1 MSKLWEWVDSTEY
14 LRPQAEIAAAV
25 YGAAGSNSNGN
36 VTHTFTPPYNLDLP
50 LEVAELIID
59 QISDIYTL
67 RNMGIVCRAYVHRCR
82 TRLFHTIDLGDRFMP
97 GEQYYRRFR
106 NAMARY
112 PTLRPYVRDLRLVD
126 TAPFGSAEFLTAS
139 HFSAR
144 QAWIAED
151 ESVCELL
158 DSLPNIRA
166 FSLALNKNALPGTG
180 APPMGM
186 YRTNWENF
194 RLSIRHA
201 ILGQAKRPQLYS
213 FSLAHIREFPA
224 PLLVSLARVQHLVL
238 TDVHLRDMPGSL
250 QVIGGVAAISA
261 PRIEALTLRATDLK
275 LLMVMN
281 DILRHHRSTLKMLT
295 VIGIDSST
303 EGAVNPEVV
312 DQLWRLLRLV
322 AGTLQDFD
330 WRPTTRN
337 VDAALGEYS
346 F

>member
-1 MSKLWEWVDSTEY
+1 MSRLWEWVDSTEY

-25 YGAAGSNSNGN
+25 YSAGPAGQSKAK
-36 VTHTFTPPYNLDLP
+36 HTFTQPHTLDLP
-50 LEVAELIID
+50 LEIAELIID

-82 TRLFHTIDLGDRFMP
+82 TKLFHTVDLGDRFMP

-106 NAMARY
+106 DAMARY
-112 PTLRPYVRDLRLVD
+112 PVLRPYVRDLRLVD
-126 TAPFGSAEFLTAS
+126 TAPFGSAEYLTAS
-139 HFSAR
+139 HFSVR

-158 DSLPNIRA
+158 DTLPNIRA
-166 FSLALNKNALPGTG
+166 FSLALNKNALPTTP
-180 APPMGM
+180 AMSV

-194 RLSIRHA
+194 RSSIRHA
-201 ILGQAKRPQLYS
+201 ILAQAKRPQLVS

-224 PLLVSLARVQHLVL
+224 PLLVSLARVRHLVL
-238 TDVHLRDMPGSL
+238 TDVHLRDTPDFL

-261 PRIEALTLRATDLK
+261 PLVEALTLRATDLK
-275 LLMVMN
+275 MLMVMN
-281 DILRHHRSTLKMLT
+281 DVLRHHKSTLKILT
-295 VIGIDSST
+295 IIGIDSST
-303 EGAVNPEVV
+303 EGAVHAEVV

-337 VDAALGEYS
+337 VDVALGEH
-346 F
+346 FL